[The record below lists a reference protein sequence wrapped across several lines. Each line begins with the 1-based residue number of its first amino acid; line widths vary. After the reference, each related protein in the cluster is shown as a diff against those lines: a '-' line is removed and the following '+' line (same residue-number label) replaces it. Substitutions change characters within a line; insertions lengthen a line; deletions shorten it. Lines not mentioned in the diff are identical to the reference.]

1 MHICRTKEKEIV
13 DHEEDQ
19 SGSEGEGD
27 DVNRDSV
34 TDSSEEEDDDDNE
47 EEIQKVREGF
57 IVDDEDEEIES
68 KRKED
73 TRKER
78 GKENVKKKT
87 MHWMKMISNYFWRI
101 LVSNH
106 AVKEINSKD

>member
-1 MHICRTKEKEIV
+1 MSDKEKEIV

-47 EEIQKVREGF
+47 EEIQKVREG
-57 IVDDEDEEIES
+57 S
-68 KRKED
+68 
-73 TRKER
+73 
-78 GKENVKKKT
+78 
-87 MHWMKMISNYFWRI
+87 
-101 LVSNH
+101 
-106 AVKEINSKD
+106 